1 MKYLRT
7 INDEF
12 KKIEKE
18 KAFEVSK
25 NSIIREKIKKIEIER
40 VIKKI
45 EIEDKILN
53 NLIISYFKELE
64 INTITEFEN
73 FFLNKDIDPNVIKK
87 KISIEVLWNQLIYS
101 RYNQNVKIDK
111 QLIKNNLSN
120 NKKQKEFLIS
130 EILFNIDKNENLN
143 KKILLINNSI
153 KEINF
158 AQTALA
164 YSISDTAN
172 KGGKLGWISESTLSE
187 QIYKKI
193 KKLKIGEHTRPIL
206 VPGGFLILKLL
217 DFKEVYKEFD
227 IENEVKKIV
236 KEKTNQQLNRYS
248 NIYFN
253 KVKKDI
259 IIDELSKN
267 KSIRVLISE
276 ENSTLINVN
285 VNGKYLVAF
294 DPLDGS
300 SNIDSNIT
308 IGTIFCIYLLG
319 NNKEI
324 EGKFWGIK
332 KNDNNTEN
340 RIDVKCKTAKKKKS
354 LILLFFFIDPISGDL
369 STPNPYHGHLT

>member
-1 MKYLRT
+1 MNFKVIFFGIFFIFIHANIANTIENKILFKVNNEIITSLDIFSEMKYLRT

-53 NLIISYFKELE
+53 NLVTGYFKELE

-73 FFLNKDIDPNVIKK
+73 FFLNRDIDPNVIKK

-130 EILFNIDKNENLN
+130 EILFNIDENENLN
-143 KKILLINNSI
+143 KKILLINKSI

-172 KGGKLGWISESTLSE
+172 KGGKLGWISESILSE

-193 KKLKIGEHTRPIL
+193 KKLNVGEHTSPIL

-217 DFKEVYKEFD
+217 DFKEVNKEFD
-227 IENEVKKIV
+227 IENEVEKIV
-236 KEKTNQQLNRYS
+236 KEKTNLQLNRFS

-259 IIDELSKN
+259 VINEL
-267 KSIRVLISE
+267 
-276 ENSTLINVN
+276 
-285 VNGKYLVAF
+285 
-294 DPLDGS
+294 
-300 SNIDSNIT
+300 
-308 IGTIFCIYLLG
+308 
-319 NNKEI
+319 
-324 EGKFWGIK
+324 
-332 KNDNNTEN
+332 
-340 RIDVKCKTAKKKKS
+340 
-354 LILLFFFIDPISGDL
+354 
-369 STPNPYHGHLT
+369 

>member
-1 MKYLRT
+1 MNFRVFFFGIFFIFIHVNITNAIENKILFKVNNEIITSLDIFSEMKYLRI

-12 KKIEKE
+12 KKLEKE
-18 KAFEVSK
+18 KTFEVSK
-25 NSIIREKIKKIEIER
+25 NSIIREKIKEIEIER

-53 NLIISYFKELE
+53 NLIIGYFKEFK

-73 FFLNKDIDPNVIKK
+73 FFLNKNIDPNVIKK

-101 RYNQNVKIDK
+101 KYNQNVKIDK

-130 EILFNIDKNENLN
+130 EILFNINENENLN
-143 KKILLINNSI
+143 RKILLINNSI

-172 KGGKLGWISESTLSE
+172 KGGNLGWISESILSK
-187 QIYKKI
+187 QIYNKI
-193 KKLKIGEHTRPIL
+193 KKLKIGDHTSPIL
-206 VPGGFLILKLL
+206 VPGGFLILKIL
-217 DFKEVYKEFD
+217 DFKEVNKELD

-236 KEKTNQQLNRYS
+236 NKKTNQQLNRFS

-259 IIDELSKN
+259 VINEL
-267 KSIRVLISE
+267 
-276 ENSTLINVN
+276 
-285 VNGKYLVAF
+285 
-294 DPLDGS
+294 
-300 SNIDSNIT
+300 
-308 IGTIFCIYLLG
+308 
-319 NNKEI
+319 
-324 EGKFWGIK
+324 
-332 KNDNNTEN
+332 
-340 RIDVKCKTAKKKKS
+340 
-354 LILLFFFIDPISGDL
+354 
-369 STPNPYHGHLT
+369 

>member
-1 MKYLRT
+1 MMLNRILNDIEIIKMNLRIFFFGIFFLFIHVSNANTIENKILFKVNNEIITSLYIFSEMKYLRT

-25 NSIIREKIKKIEIER
+25 NSIIREKIKELEIKR

-101 RYNQNVKIDK
+101 RYNQNIKIDK

-130 EILFNIDKNENLN
+130 EILFNIDENENLN
-143 KKILLINNSI
+143 KKILLINKSI

-172 KGGKLGWISESTLSE
+172 KGGKLGWISESILSE

-193 KKLKIGEHTRPIL
+193 KKLNVGEHTSPIL

-217 DFKEVYKEFD
+217 DFKEVNKEFD
-227 IENEVKKIV
+227 IENEVGKIV
-236 KEKTNQQLNRYS
+236 KEKTNLQLNRFS

-259 IIDELSKN
+259 VINEL
-267 KSIRVLISE
+267 
-276 ENSTLINVN
+276 
-285 VNGKYLVAF
+285 
-294 DPLDGS
+294 
-300 SNIDSNIT
+300 
-308 IGTIFCIYLLG
+308 
-319 NNKEI
+319 
-324 EGKFWGIK
+324 
-332 KNDNNTEN
+332 
-340 RIDVKCKTAKKKKS
+340 
-354 LILLFFFIDPISGDL
+354 
-369 STPNPYHGHLT
+369 

>member
-1 MKYLRT
+1 MNFRVFFFGIFFIFIHVNITNAIENKILFKVNNEIITSLDIFSEMKYLRI

-12 KKIEKE
+12 IKLEKE

-25 NSIIREKIKKIEIER
+25 NSIIREKIKEIEIER

-53 NLIISYFKELE
+53 NLIISYFKEFK

-73 FFLNKDIDPNVIKK
+73 FFLNKNIDPNAIKK

-101 RYNQNVKIDK
+101 KYNQNVKIDK

-130 EILFNIDKNENLN
+130 EILFNINENENLN
-143 KKILLINNSI
+143 RKILLINNSI

-172 KGGKLGWISESTLSE
+172 KGGKLGWISESILSE

-193 KKLKIGEHTRPIL
+193 QKLKVGEHTSPIT

-217 DFKEVYKEFD
+217 DFKEVNKEFD
-227 IENEVKKIV
+227 IENEVEKIV
-236 KEKTNQQLNRYS
+236 KEKTNLQLNRFS

-259 IIDELSKN
+259 VVNEL
-267 KSIRVLISE
+267 
-276 ENSTLINVN
+276 
-285 VNGKYLVAF
+285 
-294 DPLDGS
+294 
-300 SNIDSNIT
+300 
-308 IGTIFCIYLLG
+308 
-319 NNKEI
+319 
-324 EGKFWGIK
+324 
-332 KNDNNTEN
+332 
-340 RIDVKCKTAKKKKS
+340 
-354 LILLFFFIDPISGDL
+354 
-369 STPNPYHGHLT
+369 

>member
-1 MKYLRT
+1 MNFKVIFFGIFFIFIHADIANTIENKILFKVNNEIITSLDIFSEMKYLRT

-53 NLIISYFKELE
+53 NLVTGYFKELE

-73 FFLNKDIDPNVIKK
+73 FFLNRDIDPNVIKK

-101 RYNQNVKIDK
+101 RYNQNIKIDK

-130 EILFNIDKNENLN
+130 EILFNIDENENLN
-143 KKILLINNSI
+143 KKILLINKSI

-172 KGGKLGWISESTLSE
+172 KGGKLGWISESILSE

-193 KKLKIGEHTRPIL
+193 KKLNVGEHTSPIL

-217 DFKEVYKEFD
+217 DFKEVNKEFD
-227 IENEVKKIV
+227 IENEVEKIV
-236 KEKTNQQLNRYS
+236 KEKTNLQLNRFS

-259 IIDELSKN
+259 AINEL
-267 KSIRVLISE
+267 
-276 ENSTLINVN
+276 
-285 VNGKYLVAF
+285 
-294 DPLDGS
+294 
-300 SNIDSNIT
+300 
-308 IGTIFCIYLLG
+308 
-319 NNKEI
+319 
-324 EGKFWGIK
+324 
-332 KNDNNTEN
+332 
-340 RIDVKCKTAKKKKS
+340 
-354 LILLFFFIDPISGDL
+354 
-369 STPNPYHGHLT
+369 

>member
-1 MKYLRT
+1 MNFKVFFFGIFFIFIHANIANTIENKILFKVNNEIITSLDIFSEMKYLRT

-12 KKIEKE
+12 KNIEKE
-18 KAFEVSK
+18 KAFEISK
-25 NSIIREKIKKIEIER
+25 NSIIREKIKELEIKR

-130 EILFNIDKNENLN
+130 EILFNIDENENLN

-172 KGGKLGWISESTLSE
+172 KGGKLGWISESILSE

-193 KKLKIGEHTRPIL
+193 KKLNVGEHTSPIL

-217 DFKEVYKEFD
+217 DFKEVNKEFD
-227 IENEVKKIV
+227 IENEVEKIV
-236 KEKTNQQLNRYS
+236 KEKTNLQLNRFS

-259 IIDELSKN
+259 VINEL
-267 KSIRVLISE
+267 
-276 ENSTLINVN
+276 
-285 VNGKYLVAF
+285 
-294 DPLDGS
+294 
-300 SNIDSNIT
+300 
-308 IGTIFCIYLLG
+308 
-319 NNKEI
+319 
-324 EGKFWGIK
+324 
-332 KNDNNTEN
+332 
-340 RIDVKCKTAKKKKS
+340 
-354 LILLFFFIDPISGDL
+354 
-369 STPNPYHGHLT
+369 